1 MQLEVIS
8 NSDYEVGPMSGM
20 ASRSLSDH
28 GPAADLSSELLK
40 PLALLWLQ
48 QLEPTLTIDPESIV
62 GDVVQ
67 RNQITTDVPGH
78 IPSPGSVFVFE
89 RSLIPRW
96 TDAGYFPYNHHL
108 KVGKYDSVVYHGCTS
123 DRLRLDPLLRI
134 NIHNIPYGGRD
145 YELVMFLLNPNF
157 VEDHIPLALV
167 RLTETLAHE
176 FGATPQDVLTSI
188 RQHAETMTR
197 NRTNG

>member
-1 MQLEVIS
+1 
-8 NSDYEVGPMSGM
+8 VGWQGTHVRCGAPLYL
-20 ASRSLSDH
+20 ADIVDSRSLSDH

-96 TDAGYFPYNHHL
+96 TDAGYFPY
-108 KVGKYDSVVYHGCTS
+108 S
-123 DRLRLDPLLRI
+123 
-134 NIHNIPYGGRD
+134 
-145 YELVMFLLNPNF
+145 E
-157 VEDHIPLALV
+157 
-167 RLTETLAHE
+167 
-176 FGATPQDVLTSI
+176 
-188 RQHAETMTR
+188 
-197 NRTNG
+197 